1 LLHGKSRCNQT
12 AAIKRDPRTQVI
24 ALAKTLPERDLEAA
38 RRYLEYLRDFGDAE
52 LTGPADVERAWTA
65 ELRSRIDALEAGKT
79 QGEDWTK
86 VRARM
91 KRGARA

>member
-1 LLHGKSRCNQT
+1 MARAT
-12 AAIKRDPRTQVI
+12 AVKHDPRTQVI

-52 LTGPADVERAWTA
+52 LAGPPDVERAWTV
-65 ELRSRIDALEAGKT
+65 EIKSRIDALEAGKT
-79 QGEDWTK
+79 EGEEWSK

-91 KRGARA
+91 KRGERV